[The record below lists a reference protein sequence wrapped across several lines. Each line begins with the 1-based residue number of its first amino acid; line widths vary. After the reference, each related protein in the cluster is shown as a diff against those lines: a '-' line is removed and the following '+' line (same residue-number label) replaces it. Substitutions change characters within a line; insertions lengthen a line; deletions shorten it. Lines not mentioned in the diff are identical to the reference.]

1 MRTARPVLGVALAAV
16 VVAVGAAPAQAD
28 SAALDPSFG
37 TGGVVTTP
45 FAGNNAIPFD
55 LAIDAQSRI
64 VVVGEAQSPHVIALA
79 RYLSNGSLD
88 PTFGGGT
95 GKVTTPSGTS
105 ARADGVAIQADG
117 SIVVAGS
124 DLVGGNSEVLVARY
138 LPSGTL
144 DPGFASG
151 GIFKSPAA
159 GVDAAAVTVQ
169 PDGAVVVAGRPP
181 SPSSGF
187 EVLRLTPGGALDP
200 TFDGDGIATVYNDA
214 GNCGDNASSGP
225 GRVIIQPD
233 ASIIAGGVC
242 GGRNGTLQT
251 FGLVRLISSPTGP
264 NGALDTAFGAGGAA
278 VAGIEGGKAA
288 FGNDF
293 ARQSDGKLVEVGQSG
308 FGNVDA
314 RSGVARWN
322 ADGSLDGSFGSGGV
336 LAFDIPGA
344 TRSRAFG
351 VALEPGGRILIGGDL
366 NPSAGFGLTG
376 LTPNGGFDGTFAPG
390 GQIFTPFGEP
400 AGPSGIVRQSDG
412 KVVEAGFDEP
422 GGNDLFALVRYLVP
436 QPAAPSPS
444 PPGAGSTTPPGT
456 VPTLPAVQL
465 GPVSLVAATFD
476 GRRVHLTLACGA
488 ASACDGVVSL
498 AAAAP
503 RQAKLRASAAKH
515 KRKPRR
521 PRTVSLGSSPF
532 SMAAGARGTLT
543 LRPSSKGAA
552 LLRRHRRVRAT
563 ATFVNAATGER
574 KTSSVSVTSTKHKKP
589 KHRH

>member
-1 MRTARPVLGVALAAV
+1 MRTARPVLGAALASVA
-16 VVAVGAAPAQAD
+16 VAVGAGPALAD
-28 SAALDPSFG
+28 TAALDPSFG
-37 TGGVVTTP
+37 SGGVVTTP
-45 FAGNNAIPFD
+45 FAGNNAVPFD

-79 RYLSNGSLD
+79 RYLPDGSLD

-124 DLVGGNSEVLVARY
+124 DVVGGNSEVLVARY

-159 GVDAAAVTVQ
+159 GLDAATVTVQ
-169 PDGAVVVAGRPP
+169 PDGAIVVAGRPP

-187 EVLRLTPGGALDP
+187 EVLRLTPGGVLDP

-214 GNCGDNASSGP
+214 GNCGDNASAGP

-233 ASIIAGGVC
+233 ASIMAGGVC

-251 FGLVRLISSPTGP
+251 FGLVRFISSPTGP

-314 RSGVARWN
+314 RSGVARWD
-322 ADGSLDGSFGSGGV
+322 ADGSLDGGFGSGGV
-336 LAFDIPGA
+336 LAFDVPGA
-344 TRSRAFG
+344 TRSRAVG

-400 AGPSGIVRQSDG
+400 AGPTGIVRQSDG

-436 QPAAPSPS
+436 QPASASGG
-444 PPGAGSTTPPGT
+444 GAGGTTPATPPGT

-476 GRRVHLTLACGA
+476 GRRVQLTLACGA
-488 ASACDGVVSL
+488 ASDCSGVVSL

-503 RQAKLRASAAKH
+503 RRAKLRASAAKH
-515 KRKPRR
+515 KRKPKRAR
-521 PRTVSLGSSPF
+521 SVSLGSSPF
-532 SMAAGARGTLT
+532 SLPAGTRGTVT
-543 LRPSSKGAA
+543 LRPSSKGVA
-552 LLRRHRRVRAT
+552 LLRRHRRLRAT
-563 ATFVNAATGER
+563 ATFANAATGER
-574 KTSSVSVTSTKHKKP
+574 RNSKVTVTATKR
-589 KHRH
+589 KHRR